1 MRLVLRSLPLQCT
14 DGQKEEREY
23 MGKGKEKEERKKTL
37 WQVEERIKKI

>member
-1 MRLVLRSLPLQCT
+1 MRLVLRNLSLQCT

-37 WQVEERIKKI
+37 WQVEEKTKKS